1 MIKRLRNNF
10 EDGIEKIKW
19 FASLLSDRLKIELSV
34 MKLLHESEQMEKKRD
49 ELMKKIGQRVLE
61 MREHADKQVLKD
73 SVIMDTI
80 NEIEKINQEIE
91 QTRKKASEI
100 SSTVE

>member
-1 MIKRLRNNF
+1 VIKRLRNNF

-49 ELMKKIGQRVLE
+49 ELVKKIGQRVLE
-61 MREHADKQVLKD
+61 MREHAERQVLKD
-73 SVIMDTI
+73 SVIMDTM
-80 NEIEKINQEIE
+80 NQIEKMDQEIE
-91 QTRKKASEI
+91 ETRKKASEI

>member
-1 MIKRLRNNF
+1 VIKRLRNNF

-49 ELMKKIGQRVLE
+49 DLMKAIGRRVYELK
-61 MREHADKQVLKD
+61 EHSDRQILKD
-73 SVIMDTI
+73 PLIAEALS
-80 NEIEKINQEIE
+80 EIEKISTEIE
-91 QTRKKASEI
+91 STKKKASEI
-100 SSTVE
+100 SRVEE

>member
-1 MIKRLRNNF
+1 MIKRLKDNF

-49 ELMKKIGQRVLE
+49 ELIGKIGRRVLE
-61 MREHADKQVLKD
+61 MKEHADRQVLKD
-73 SVIMDTI
+73 SVIMDTMD
-80 NEIEKINQEIE
+80 EIEKVDREIE

-100 SSTVE
+100 SSTT

>member
-49 ELMKKIGQRVLE
+49 ELIKKIGQRVLE
-61 MREHADKQVLKD
+61 MREHADRQVLKD
-73 SVIMDTI
+73 SVITDTMG
-80 NEIEKINQEIE
+80 EIEKVDQEIE

>member
-49 ELMKKIGQRVLE
+49 ELIKKIGRRVLE
-61 MREHADKQVLKD
+61 MREHADRQVLKD
-73 SVIMDTI
+73 SVITDTMS
-80 NEIEKINQEIE
+80 EIEKVDQEIE

>member
-1 MIKRLRNNF
+1 VIKRLRNNF

-49 ELMKKIGQRVLE
+49 ELVKKIGQRVLE
-61 MREHADKQVLKD
+61 MREHAERQVLKD
-73 SVIMDTI
+73 SVIMDTM
-80 NEIEKINQEIE
+80 NEIEKIDQEIE
-91 QTRKKASEI
+91 ETRKKASEI